1 MIKALLRHKDGLSS
15 GRIWLRSVVKSVQLG
30 LIKAGHPMTADG
42 QFGSGTLGAVNAFQ
56 SGNGLAESDVVNK
69 ATWGALDSHLQATV
83 GLHDAQVAQLLM
95 GFDGDLDW
103 VHEKEGHRG
112 KPYWP
117 GGASGVTLDP
127 GVDLGHA
134 RAELIED
141 LYASIL
147 TDAERIA
154 LREVFGIKGDE
165 AQAALQA
172 SPAIQAI
179 RISSD
184 QALEVMPHA
193 AKSYWDA
200 IRRRFSALSS
210 EGAPPSV
217 KTALLSLAY
226 NRGAGNPGLEPLAG
240 PLDSAQWGQAAQI
253 IGSMQQDHK
262 LTGIRTRRQQEGQL
276 IEAELEFLAST

>member
-1 MIKALLRHKDGLSS
+1 MIKVLLREKDGLSS
-15 GRIWLRSVVKSVQLG
+15 GRVWLRSVVKNVQLG
-30 LIKAGHPMTADG
+30 LIQAGHPMTADG
-42 QFGSGTLGAVNAFQ
+42 KFGSGTLSAVNAFQ
-56 SGNGLAESDVVNK
+56 RNRGLTESEIVDK
-69 ATWGALDSHLQATV
+69 STWNTLDNDLQAAT
-83 GLHDAQVAQLLM
+83 GAHAAQVAQLLE

-112 KPYWP
+112 QPYWP

-134 RAELIED
+134 RADLIEQ
-141 LYASIL
+141 LYGPIL
-147 TDAERIA
+147 SDGEMTA
-154 LREVFGIKGDE
+154 LREVFGIQGD
-165 AQAALQA
+165 AANAALRA
-172 SPAIQAI
+172 SPDIQAI

-200 IRRRFSALSS
+200 IRDRFDSLSR
-210 EGAPPSV
+210 EGTPPSV

-226 NRGAGNPGLEPLAG
+226 NRGSRNKGLEPLG
-240 PLDSAQWGQAAQI
+240 EPLQSGQWDDAARI

-262 LTGIRTRRQQEGQL
+262 LEGIRIRRRQEDQT
-276 IEAELEFLAST
+276 IEAELEFLASS